1 MTVFDIGGMGAKGA
15 AVRRL
20 FGAVQQ
26 FLARTN
32 VSPDAAGAIKALL
45 DELYPDDV
53 RLQEA
58 ADKLA
63 LYRLGGGKKA
73 LGEREIRESLKGV
86 ESHLRR
92 TLLPRSI
99 EGAANMSL
107 IDLPDVFL
115 EMVKPDLS
123 PDDDVNWYFAEI
135 VKVLYWNYGCTIEV
149 AERLASEYYAK
160 FSNRDYCHSIGIPV
174 QDDDYFFH
182 EGAGGIAMRIYYCL
196 VLKLEPDHGS
206 FVEWRQHHY

>member
-1 MTVFDIGGMGAKGA
+1 MTAFDIGGMGAKGA

-26 FLARTN
+26 FLARTD
-32 VSPDAAGAIKALL
+32 VSPEAAAAIRALL
-45 DELYPDDV
+45 DELHPDDV
-53 RLQEA
+53 HLQEV

-73 LGEREIRESLKGV
+73 LGEREIRESLKEV

-92 TLLPRSI
+92 TLLPRRI
-99 EGAANMSL
+99 ERAANMSL

-149 AERLASEYYAK
+149 AERLASEYYVK

-174 QDDDYFFH
+174 QGDDYFFH